1 MGLVKFIFMF
11 FDVCILYVV
20 EKVLVMMKWI
30 MLEGKEVEYLG
41 RILSLCFCYLM
52 RYSILMIMFYSVCF
66 ILYGI
71 NFKGVVMF

>member
-11 FDVCILYVV
+11 FDVCVLYVV
-20 EKVLVMMKWI
+20 ERVLVMMKWI

-71 NFKGVVMF
+71 NFKEVVMF